1 MLTELKRCNSIGNI
15 EGLLFLVSMLSGRK
29 IVSLNELVNRCSLEK
44 KIKIHCSGA
53 VAFLQYLGY
62 VETENRLVIITEK
75 FNALPTDDK
84 EGVINAFVKESISR
98 ITAEGLFD
106 SDSTS
111 FDADKGHLNIKRSA
125 FPLAYAAI
133 RNFLTTAGVLE
144 KEVNGEISI
153 SELYEAEFSSKL
165 RNRKEKVTLEQ
176 LMQKQAEQS
185 QRGLEAEEF
194 VLKLE
199 KGRIPGKAHK
209 IKRISDFD
217 VSAGYDIV
225 SFDTNDTND
234 SAIYNRFIEV
244 KCYIG
249 KSHFYWSENESDV
262 AKRKGDKYVL
272 CLVDYARIEEPR
284 YEPEFIVNP
293 YEQIFKDDTWLVN
306 AASYKVQKI

>member
-15 EGLLFLVSMLSGRK
+15 AGLLFLVSMLSGRK
-29 IVSLNELVNRCSLEK
+29 RASLNELVNRCSLEK

-53 VAFLQYLGY
+53 IAFLQYLGY
-62 VETENRLVIITEK
+62 VEIENGLVIITEK
-75 FNALPTDDK
+75 FNVLPIYDK
-84 EGVINAFVKESISR
+84 EGIINAFVKESISR

-111 FDADKGHLNIKRSA
+111 FDVDKGHLNIKKSA

-144 KEVNGEISI
+144 KEVNGEIGI
-153 SELYEAEFSSKL
+153 SESYEREFSSKL
-165 RNRKEKVTLEQ
+165 RNRKEKFTLEQ

-199 KGRIPGKAHK
+199 RDRIPLKAHK

-225 SFDTNDTND
+225 SFDTNG
-234 SAIYNRFIEV
+234 SVIYDRFIEV

-249 KSHFYWSENESDV
+249 KPHFYWSENESDV

-272 CLVDYARIEEPR
+272 CLVDYARIEEPS

-293 YEQIFKDDTWLVN
+293 YEKIFKDDTWLVN
-306 AASYKVQKI
+306 TASYKVQKI

>member
-15 EGLLFLVSMLSGRK
+15 DGLLFLVYMLSGRK
-29 IVSLNELVNRCSLEK
+29 RVSLNELVNRCSLEK

-53 VAFLQYLGY
+53 IAFLQYLGY
-62 VETENRLVIITEK
+62 VETENGLVIITEK
-75 FNALPTDDK
+75 FNTLPIDDK

-111 FDADKGHLNIKRSA
+111 FDVDKGHLNIKRSA

-133 RNFLTTAGVLE
+133 RNFLTTAGALE
-144 KEVNGEISI
+144 KEVNGEIGI
-153 SELYEAEFSSKL
+153 SESYETEFSSKL
-165 RNRKEKVTLEQ
+165 RNRKEKFTLEQ

-199 KGRIPGKAHK
+199 RDRIPLKAHK

-225 SFDTNDTND
+225 SFDTNGSVIHD
-234 SAIYNRFIEV
+234 RFIEV

-249 KSHFYWSENESDV
+249 KPHFYWSENESDV

-272 CLVDYARIEEPR
+272 CLVDYARIEEPC

-293 YEQIFKDDTWLVN
+293 YENIFKDDTWLVN
-306 AASYKVQKI
+306 TASYKVQKI

>member
-15 EGLLFLVSMLSGRK
+15 DGLLFLVSMLSGRK
-29 IVSLNELVNRCSLEK
+29 RVSLNEVVNRCSLEK
-44 KIKIHCSGA
+44 KIQIHCGGA

-62 VETENRLVIITEK
+62 VETDDGLVIITEK

-84 EGVINAFVKESISR
+84 EGIINAFVKESISR

-111 FDADKGHLNIKRSA
+111 FDAEKGHLNIKRSA

-133 RNFLTTAGVLE
+133 RNFLTTAGALE
-144 KEVNGEISI
+144 KEVNGEIGV
-153 SELYEAEFSSKL
+153 SESYETEFSSRL
-165 RNRKEKVTLEQ
+165 RNRKEKFTLEQ
-176 LMQKQAEQS
+176 LIQKQAEQC

-199 KGRIPGKAHK
+199 RDRIPRKAHK

-225 SFDTNDTND
+225 SFDTND
-234 SAIYNRFIEV
+234 SASHDRFIEV

-249 KSHFYWSENESDV
+249 KLHFYWSENESDV

-272 CLVDYARIEEPR
+272 CLVDYSRIKEPG
-284 YEPEFIVNP
+284 YEPEFVVNP

-306 AASYKVQKI
+306 TASYKVQKI